1 MSIKKKL
8 VTAITTAGLLAG
20 LFGSAFVP
28 VARAAVETLSTD
40 SGSTCLSTDT
50 DVEAVGSEDGATT
63 ATACYAAVGS
73 NVSVTVSL
81 EDAAGAI
88 TVAIADTIAGL
99 SVSTSGTTI
108 VSSPAAAVGGFAG
121 WSLAANAKSA
131 NLNVITASAAN
142 TVITFVIVVAA
153 PTAVNGQATVN
164 LSQGVTDLGTL
175 TIIGATAGTAGVPTG
190 ANSVFV
196 PTLYD
201 TDQDLAA
208 NQISGTQAAIA
219 NPTLE
224 ACGGATLAVSG
235 IPCYATGA
243 AATYM
248 VNLKD
253 ALGGAL
259 VTSAYGQTRATV
271 TGVCGVAAGLESA
284 AVTGSDVVKSA
295 LVATSDAQGDIEIVI
310 TNDGD
315 AGSCALTVSVGSYL
329 TYSRTVKFVGGIDS
343 ITISGPSHMVSAAS
357 QIAAFND
364 GLSVECKDAAGI
376 VLGDGGGLST
386 SYVDGDMNDCDATG
400 LSVAVTDGNNVVLS
414 GYADAADEG
423 TDAVAALSS
432 TIAALTFTDKHLYQE
447 VETAGFSDEDDTFS
461 VADDGYWDIPA
472 DMCATAQQNESRKI
486 TFKAGLV
493 SSNQL
498 TVKCVY
504 NKVKITSL
512 TALAT
517 GTSGSATSGANGQ
530 TIKVSVAATDGYGNP
545 AGTGS
550 SFTFTAT
557 KSNTNS
563 TFLAG
568 ASASFAAGSAT
579 LTITL
584 GTTSGAQYVI
594 YSAADSDGVTSGA
607 QAFAQKISFTV
618 SNAADSL
625 TARTISV
632 GPKGIV
638 VTASGF
644 AAGSV
649 VKFEVENAA
658 TGVVRTY
665 SRKANASG
673 VATWKNATNAL
684 KYVTAYPAAD
694 TSAITE
700 TIEVKR

>member
-28 VARAAVETLSTD
+28 VARAAVETLTTD

-108 VSSPAAAVGGFAG
+108 VSAPASAIGGFAG
-121 WSLAANAKSA
+121 WAVAANAKSA
-131 NLNVITASAAN
+131 NLNVITATA
-142 TVITFVIVVAA
+142 TGVITFVIVVAA
-153 PTAVNGQATVN
+153 PTAVNGQVTVS
-164 LSQGVTDLGTL
+164 LSQGVTALGTL
-175 TIIGATAGTAGVPTG
+175 TIIGAAAGTAGVPTG

-201 TDQDLAA
+201 ADQDLDA
-208 NQISGTQAAIA
+208 NTISGTQAAIA
-219 NPTLE
+219 NPPLE

-284 AVTGSDVVKSA
+284 AVTGSDAVKSA

-357 QIAAFND
+357 QVAAFND
-364 GLSVECKDAAGI
+364 GLSVECKDDAGT

-386 SYVDGDMNDCDATG
+386 SYTDGDMNDCDATG

-423 TDAVAALSS
+423 VGAVAALSS
-432 TIAALTFTDKHLYQE
+432 TIGALTFTDGHLYQN
-447 VETAGFSDEDDTFS
+447 VATAGFADTDDTFS

-550 SFTFTAT
+550 SFTFTTVAT
-557 KSNTNS
+557 GGSSS
-563 TFLAG
+563 TAT
-568 ASASFAAGSAT
+568 ASFGGGSAT

-584 GTTSGAQYVI
+584 GTTSGAQYVV
-594 YSAADSDGVTSGA
+594 YSATDSDTVTTGA
-607 QAFAQKISFTV
+607 QAFAQKVSFTV
-618 SNAADSL
+618 SNSGDALVDYAL
-625 TARTISV
+625 TKSGA
-632 GPKGIV
+632 K
-638 VTASGF
+638 VTGSNFASR
-644 AAGSV
+644 AT
-649 VKFEVENAA
+649 VKIEVENASKG
-658 TGVVRTY
+658 TVKVYT
-665 SRKANASG
+665 RKANAAG
-673 VATWKNATNAL
+673 NVVYTVVGRGTF
-684 KYVTAYPAAD
+684 YVTMYTGAAGAEVLSN
-694 TSAITE
+694 TVT
-700 TIEVKR
+700 VKR

>member
-1 MSIKKKL
+1 MSIKNKL

-28 VARAAVETLSTD
+28 AARAAAETLSTD
-40 SGSTCLSTDT
+40 SGLTCLSTDT

-63 ATACYAAVGS
+63 AAACYAAVGS

-81 EDAAGAI
+81 EDAAGAL
-88 TVAIADTIAGL
+88 TVAANDTIAGL
-99 SVSTSGTTI
+99 SVSTTGTTI
-108 VSSPAAAVGGFAG
+108 VSAPAAAVGGFAG

-131 NLNVITASAAN
+131 NLNVITATAAN
-142 TVITFVIVVAA
+142 TVITFNMVVAA
-153 PTAVNGQATVN
+153 PTAANGQVSVN
-164 LSQGVTDLGTL
+164 LSQGATSLGTL
-175 TIIGATAGTAGVPTG
+175 TIIGTASGTAGIP
-190 ANSVFV
+190 AAADSLFV

-201 TDQDLAA
+201 ADQDVNA
-208 NQISGTQAAIA
+208 NTISGTQAAIA
-219 NPTLE
+219 NPALE
-224 ACGGATLAVSG
+224 ACGGVTLAVSG
-235 IPCYATGA
+235 IPCYAAGA
-243 AATYM
+243 TTVTYM
-248 VNLKD
+248 LHLED
-253 ALGGAL
+253 ALSQAL
-259 VTSAYGQTRATV
+259 ATSAYGQTRATV
-271 TGVCGVAAGLESA
+271 TGPCGVAIGLESA
-284 AVTGSDVVKSA
+284 AVTGSDTVKSA
-295 LVATSDAQGDIEIVI
+295 LVATTDAQGDIEIVI

-364 GLSVECKDAAGI
+364 GLSVECKDEAGI

-386 SYVDGDMNDCDATG
+386 SYTDGDMNDCDAAG
-400 LSVAVTDGNNVVLS
+400 LTVGVTDGDNVALT
-414 GYADAADEG
+414 GYAVASDQGVDAA
-423 TDAVAALSS
+423 AALSS
-432 TIAALTFTDKHLYQE
+432 GIGVLTFSDSHLYQN
-447 VETAGFSDEDDTFS
+447 VATAGFADTDDTFS

-472 DMCATAQQNESRKI
+472 DMCATGQQNESRKI

-493 SSNQL
+493 SSNTL

-504 NKVKITSL
+504 NSVKITSL

-517 GTSGSATSGANGQ
+517 GTSGSATSGNNGQ

-550 SFTFTAT
+550 SFTFTTAAT
-557 KSNTNS
+557 GG
-563 TFLAG
+563 G
-568 ASASFAAGSAT
+568 ASGGTASFSAGSAT

-594 YSAADSDGVTSGA
+594 YGATDSDQVTTGA

-618 SNAADSL
+618 SNSADAL

-644 AAGSV
+644 NAGSV

-658 TGVVRTY
+658 SGVVRTY

-673 VATWKNATNAL
+673 VAKWNNATSAL